1 MPNSL
6 NEGPGIEPGVDVVC
20 RYDQDPARSRE
31 LSTPF
36 RPFSIESLTRADGTV
51 LLGWP
56 SEVCALQPCKA
67 SAHAAMNGR
76 VGNVTDWLDV
86 WAAERPDTLFIA
98 ERNSQGAW
106 EGVTYREAS
115 RRIHAIG
122 DGLLS
127 RCATLDA
134 RQPVIAILSPNS
146 LRQALLTLAALYV
159 GIAVAPISPAYSS
172 AAGDPVRLR
181 LVFDTLT
188 PQFAYSEQPNT
199 SAAALDAL
207 DVPTSARLS
216 AADIDAWTNA
226 AGASTAN
233 AAAIAHREAVGERV
247 AKVMFTSGST
257 GTPKAVAMTHQMLAS
272 AQATTAAILEHLP
285 VRPQVYL
292 EWLPWH
298 HVMGGNISMHRTLRF
313 GATMYLD
320 GGKPVA
326 SKFRETLANLR
337 EIAPTFYFNVPLGYA
352 MLIPELEREAELARH
367 FFSRLEYLSFG
378 GAALSRELIERID
391 RLALTHAGRR
401 IPVTSGYGATES
413 CGPALTTPWNTDSAG
428 VLGLPAP
435 GVRAKLVRVDDR
447 YELRLAGGNI
457 ATSYLHDPQASASA
471 IDDEGYYRTGDAV
484 RWADAHDPMKGLAF
498 AGRVSEDFKLASG
511 TWVNAGALRLQLVDA
526 LAPLVTDAVITGHDR
541 GFIGAMAFIDERAC
555 REFCEAGPL
564 APADLVVHP
573 GLLQE
578 IARRLKR
585 FNGTAQASSLRVC
598 RALLL
603 AEPPVADAFEI
614 TEKGY
619 LNQRAVLQRR
629 AALVDALYANTPV
642 ACVVQADD

>member
-1 MPNSL
+1 M
-6 NEGPGIEPGVDVVC
+6 
-20 RYDQDPARSRE
+20 
-31 LSTPF
+31 
-36 RPFSIESLTRADGTV
+36 

-56 SEVCALQPCKA
+56 TDVCALQPCKA
-67 SAHAAMNGR
+67 SAHAPMNGQ

-106 EGVTYREAS
+106 EGVTYREAL

-134 RQPVIAILSPNS
+134 RQPVIAILSANS

-159 GIAVAPISPAYSS
+159 GVAVSPISPAYSS
-172 AAGDPVRLR
+172 AAGDPARLR
-181 LVFDTLT
+181 LAFDTLT
-188 PQFAYSEQPNT
+188 PQFAYSEQADT

-207 DVPTSARLS
+207 DVPLSARLS
-216 AADIDAWTNA
+216 ATDIDAWTHA
-226 AGASTAN
+226 AGAGTGN
-233 AAAIAHREAVGERV
+233 AVDIAHREAVGERV

-272 AQATTAAILEHLP
+272 AQATTAAILDRLP
-285 VRPQVYL
+285 THPQVYL

-313 GATMYLD
+313 GATLYLD
-320 GGKPVA
+320 GGKPVP
-326 SKFRETLANLR
+326 SKFRDDARQPARDRADVLLQCPARLR
-337 EIAPTFYFNVPLGYA
+337 HAGSGTGTRHRACKTFLQP
-352 MLIPELEREAELARH
+352 ARV
-367 FFSRLEYLSFG
+367 FSFG

-391 RLALTHAGRR
+391 RLALTHAGHR

-413 CGPALTTPWNTDSAG
+413 CGPALATPWNTDSAG

-484 RWADAHDPMKGLAF
+484 RWADSA
-498 AGRVSEDFKLASG
+498 
-511 TWVNAGALRLQLVDA
+511 
-526 LAPLVTDAVITGHDR
+526 
-541 GFIGAMAFIDERAC
+541 
-555 REFCEAGPL
+555 
-564 APADLVVHP
+564 
-573 GLLQE
+573 
-578 IARRLKR
+578 
-585 FNGTAQASSLRVC
+585 
-598 RALLL
+598 
-603 AEPPVADAFEI
+603 
-614 TEKGY
+614 
-619 LNQRAVLQRR
+619 
-629 AALVDALYANTPV
+629 
-642 ACVVQADD
+642 